1 MTESSIGY
9 NDKGEAVSFTGPDA
23 VNLYRC
29 ATLWSSIKLLQAGI
43 QPTRGFTMAK
53 ALKMATEYTGKA
65 YNKRTQSEQARTDL
79 KVWMDAMKAA
89 LPTETR

>member
-1 MTESSIGY
+1 MGF
-9 NDKGEAVSFTGPDA
+9 NGPDA

-29 ATLWSSIKLLQAGI
+29 ATLWSAIRLLQVGI
-43 QPTRGFTMAK
+43 QPTRGFTMTK
-53 ALKMATEYTGKA
+53 ALKMASGYTGKA
-65 YNKRTQSEQARTDL
+65 YKRSQSEQARADL

>member
-1 MTESSIGY
+1 VTDSSIGY
-9 NDKGEAVSFTGPDA
+9 NSKGDAVSFTGPDA

-53 ALKMATEYTGKA
+53 ALKMATGYTGKA
-65 YNKRTQSEQARTDL
+65 YKRSQSEQARTDL

-89 LPTETR
+89 LPVEVQS